1 MSEEELISAYVDGQL
16 SEAERAS
23 FEARLASDPALRR
36 RVLATRLLVG
46 EARQLPMVAPPRNFI
61 LPLDAARRPIVA
73 RSRFPQ
79 WAYRF
84 GALVATVLCIALIA
98 WDVGVPS
105 ARPESATLPAQP
117 ALPEAQPMVS
127 EAPAQE
133 RVAPA
138 DAEPRAFALPESA
151 PAPTPSA
158 PSSSA
163 EGTWVTP
170 PRVFAFLLLVL
181 AIGLGILG
189 WGRRG

>member
-23 FEARLASDPALRR
+23 FEARLASDPELRR
-36 RVLATRLLVG
+36 RVLATRLLVR

-61 LPLDAARRPIVA
+61 LPLDAARRPVA
-73 RSRFPQ
+73 ACLRFPQ

-84 GALVATVLCIALIA
+84 GALVATVLCIALIV
-98 WDVGVPS
+98 WDVGAPS
-105 ARPESATLPAQP
+105 ARPESATLPA
-117 ALPEAQPMVS
+117 AQPLLPA
-127 EAPAQE
+127 APAEE
-133 RVAPA
+133 RLAPF
-138 DAEPRAFALPESA
+138 DAEPRALALPEST
-151 PAPTPSA
+151 PAQTPSA
-158 PSSSA
+158 PSAPA

-170 PRVFAFLLLVL
+170 PRVFAFLLLAL

>member
-23 FEARLASDPALRR
+23 FEARLASDPELRR
-36 RVLATRLLVG
+36 RVLATRLLVR

-61 LPLDAARRPIVA
+61 LPLDAARRPVA
-73 RSRFPQ
+73 ARPRFPQ

-84 GALVATVLCIALIA
+84 GALVATVLCIALIV
-98 WDVGVPS
+98 WDVGAPS
-105 ARPESATLPAQP
+105 AQPESATLPAQP
-117 ALPEAQPMVS
+117 AAQPLLPEAPA
-127 EAPAQE
+127 EERLAPF
-133 RVAPA
+133 
-138 DAEPRAFALPESA
+138 DAEPRALALPEST
-151 PAPTPSA
+151 PAQTPSA
-158 PSSSA
+158 PSASS

-170 PRVFAFLLLVL
+170 PRVFAFLLLAL